1 MSPALLPHVS
11 TSCLFA
17 SIFGSGK
24 SFVCSCQPLLGVNL
38 SPEFVTVYFPYA
50 GWGLSFFLL
59 VAAAFWIPTS
69 MCGSGRNKQCCAK
82 IRMHNLKSHFQ
93 QDFLAYCTRPV
104 SVHLAMA
111 SVGCSFNSFSIFMFS
126 SKRQQN
132 LMKTVFSCIHFST
145 WPYPPKTMRKKTV
158 FYTGKLYGVD
168 RYACF
173 TNNALRVVSKTLKL
187 IGQRMTTALSFK
199 FPLQYVRDPSTPFH
213 ARFSCLLFVVCAGFD
228 VWIPIFF
235 LNNLQ
240 SSTGYGWHQFAPVFS
255 IFSSIAAPVGTGS
268 IRTAIIRQRSGG
280 INVEKWS
287 ITSLHWPDVFTLAR

>member
-1 MSPALLPHVS
+1 MWQWKEEAMLCEIHMRD
-11 TSCLFA
+11 F
-17 SIFGSGK
+17 
-24 SFVCSCQPLLGVNL
+24 
-38 SPEFVTVYFPYA
+38 
-50 GWGLSFFLL
+50 
-59 VAAAFWIPTS
+59 
-69 MCGSGRNKQCCAK
+69 
-82 IRMHNLKSHFQ
+82 KSHFWWY
-93 QDFLAYCTRPV
+93 FLAYCTRPV

-132 LMKTVFSCIHFST
+132 LMKTVFFLYPFFNMAISPQNNEKKHVFS
-145 WPYPPKTMRKKTV
+145 
-158 FYTGKLYGVD
+158 TGKLYGVD